1 MCGWHQTRD
10 WYPPVS
16 MLGAHFAPS
25 FTNGVVYLYQGCVR
39 EGLNSA
45 GFAAWYANISRFAA
59 RRLTIPCCRTRA
71 STPAPDLGPEMFL
84 IPVEVGNTFL
94 TN

>member
-1 MCGWHQTRD
+1 
-10 WYPPVS
+10 
-16 MLGAHFAPS
+16 MLARILSPS
-25 FTNGVVYLYQGCVR
+25 FTNSVVYFYQGRVR

-45 GFAAWYANISRFAA
+45 GFAASYANISRLAA

-71 STPAPDLGPEMFL
+71 STPAPDLAPEMFL